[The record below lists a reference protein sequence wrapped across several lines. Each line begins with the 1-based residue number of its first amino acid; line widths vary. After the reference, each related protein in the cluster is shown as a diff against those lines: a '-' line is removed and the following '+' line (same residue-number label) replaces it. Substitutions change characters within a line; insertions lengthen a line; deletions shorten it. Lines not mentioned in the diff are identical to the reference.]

1 MGVHVML
8 SQRGGTN
15 GLAFIVN
22 GDDGNRDAIR
32 IHAGSDV
39 VKPGVDRPARIEM
52 SPLAEVPLCDYGRE
66 VGTVSEWDGR
76 HAYRPVRL
84 TISSAAG
91 AARVSMAHEQPT
103 CGARSAA
110 AHGSAARR
118 PTRTGW

>member
-1 MGVHVML
+1 MTAVATPRRLATGMTYTPPSQGESSGWGVHVML

-66 VGTVSEWDGR
+66 VGTVSEWEIGR
-76 HAYRPVRL
+76 A
-84 TISSAAG
+84 
-91 AARVSMAHEQPT
+91 
-103 CGARSAA
+103 
-110 AHGSAARR
+110 
-118 PTRTGW
+118 